1 MYVYGPS
8 SLANYPASVW
18 EHRTFSSQP
27 SVSECGERRW
37 QLTFLDIPGKVL
49 FSLGGSWDSSLKVS
63 HWVTECVEPY
73 SCFGNWML
81 VYCMYVCVCICACV
95 CVDGG
100 WGVLTH
106 VGVHECCVGA
116 VSWNSISVNFVNLM
130 FPTHSC
136 FHHYGIIG
144 YVDNSLLSILMCA

>member
-1 MYVYGPS
+1 
-8 SLANYPASVW
+8 
-18 EHRTFSSQP
+18 
-27 SVSECGERRW
+27 
-37 QLTFLDIPGKVL
+37 
-49 FSLGGSWDSSLKVS
+49 
-63 HWVTECVEPY
+63 
-73 SCFGNWML
+73 ML

-106 VGVHECCVGA
+106 VSVGVHECCVGG